1 MKLLLPFH
9 CIGGAFLATCGVLV
23 LTTPP
28 PRDET
33 LGVMLLVNGLCWIAL
48 AKAQQW
54 WRDRPAPGAFAE
66 ARARATKDPSEL

>member
-28 PRDET
+28 PHDET
-33 LGVMLLVNGLCWIAL
+33 LGVMLLVNGLCWIGL

-54 WRDRPAPGAFAE
+54 WRDRPAP
-66 ARARATKDPSEL
+66 RAQVNGRSNAKDPSEL